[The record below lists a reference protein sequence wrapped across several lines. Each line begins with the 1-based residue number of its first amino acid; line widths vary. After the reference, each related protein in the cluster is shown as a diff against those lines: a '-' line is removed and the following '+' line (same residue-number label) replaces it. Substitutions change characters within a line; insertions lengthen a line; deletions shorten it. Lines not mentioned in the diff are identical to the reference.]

1 MQLPHVVCTAR
12 HESRHAVGGDSKKG
26 GSMTTRGVT
35 AWLAGV
41 FVVAAFVAPGAM
53 AQKPT
58 MERIDVDETFLDEFL
73 TEACGV
79 QVTTRAQG
87 HIMVR
92 TFSGERTGPAEIRT
106 INIGLT
112 ATANGNTYV
121 FRDVGVDL
129 VRIEPDG
136 TAILMIVGQ
145 IPFDFTGVLKIDLET
160 GEAILEPQ
168 HSIGERLD
176 EACETLTA

>member
-1 MQLPHVVCTAR
+1 MTAR
-12 HESRHAVGGDSKKG
+12 HGSRQGGGGDLKKG

-35 AWLAGV
+35 AWLAGL
-41 FVVAAFVAPGAM
+41 FVVAAFVAPNAM

-58 MERIDVDETFLDEFL
+58 MERIDIDETFLDEFL

-79 QVTTRAQG
+79 PVTTRAQG
-87 HIMVR
+87 HIIVR
-92 TFSGERTGPAEIRT
+92 TFSGETPGPAEIRT
-106 INIGLT
+106 INIALT
-112 ATANGNTYV
+112 AMANGNTYV

-136 TAILMIVGQ
+136 TAILMVVGQ
-145 IPFDFTGVLKIDLET
+145 IPFEFTGALKIDLET
-160 GEAILEPQ
+160 GETILEPH
-168 HSIGERLD
+168 HSLEERLN

>member
-87 HIMVR
+87 HIIVR